1 MINFFDGLL
10 FIRDKIIWNEFVLV
24 NLLKF
29 FYWYSMKLVRSKS
42 IEVGFVVN
50 WKRFKVVVDN
60 EDNDVFDYRM
70 DDGIN

>member
-42 IEVGFVVN
+42 IEVDFVIN

-60 EDNDVFDYRM
+60 EDNDVFDYKM